1 MKSRTVILPLLALML
16 GVSAFAQKIAVIDMQ
31 GALLTT
37 KEGQKA
43 AEELKNKFSPKEAEL
58 TKRQQDLQ
66 TKQEA
71 YRKTQNTISASEKAR
86 LEREIDAAQKDL
98 QRDADDAKADFEGEQ
113 NRLLGGIM
121 QKMQAVL
128 TKYAADN
135 AITMVVDVSS
145 QPNNLLYADQTANI
159 SAGIVALYDAAA
171 PAGATPTAA
180 APTAAPKA
188 AGPRVPAPA
197 APKPPPP
204 APSVPKAPGVK

>member
-43 AEELKNKFSPKEAEL
+43 AEELNNKFSPKEAEL

-86 LEREIDAAQKDL
+86 LEREIDAGQKDL

-121 QKMQAVL
+121 QKMQTVL

-171 PAGATPTAA
+171 PAGAAPIA
-180 APTAAPKA
+180 APPIAAPKA
-188 AGPRVPAPA
+188 AAPRAPAPA
-197 APKPPPP
+197 APKPP

>member
-86 LEREIDAAQKDL
+86 LEREIDAGQKDL

-171 PAGATPTAA
+171 PAGAAPTAA
-180 APTAAPKA
+180 API
-188 AGPRVPAPA
+188 AGPRAPAPA